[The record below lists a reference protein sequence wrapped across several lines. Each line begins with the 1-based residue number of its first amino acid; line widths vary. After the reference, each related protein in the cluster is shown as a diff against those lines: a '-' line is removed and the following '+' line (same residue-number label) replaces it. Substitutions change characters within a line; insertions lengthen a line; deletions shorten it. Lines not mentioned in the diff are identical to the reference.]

1 MIKTL
6 WPGVTLDQYNQW
18 LPLTGKIATTPEKYI
33 KYWPT
38 ADEWFKT
45 FALRAQN
52 DINAYLQDI
61 LRKFDFETFID
72 ARIKETLVD
81 MVFLIVEHWV
91 YNRTPIELNTEGAMV
106 FNNGQTQINN
116 FATPTINIYDLHP
129 SRMKI
134 WANLTG
140 LKQIFDTYEE
150 EGLVDANLIDLDQ
163 YYSKTETDA
172 AIADAIGEV
181 DLSVYE
187 TKEDHKSDIDNLDTR
202 INSIDIT
209 LVENVND
216 INDLKDNKQ
225 DKILTTTEIN
235 LQKAFRYSTDVLT
248 EDRELTPKNY
258 VDQRD
263 NVLQNN
269 INTKLTAPNGV
280 QKLDM
285 ASFDATS
292 SIFVQ
297 ALTKRGTSEYI
308 TFDQVKA
315 KQDGLVSGQNIKTV
329 NNQSL
334 LGSGNITINTTTN
347 NWIQGEYKYVPT
359 AGLDTSGKPIP
370 SATLPSGWKV
380 VGNYDDNTP
389 TILANIPAAGLIN
402 EGIVNNLAGGND
414 YSLELTAVQSN
425 NCFSLLKITDNNN
438 QKTGQLGFLNTILI
452 QYDPQGTFET
462 ERNAHYLKMNKL
474 EALKAKRPDT
484 YTNYLV
490 PRKDLKN

>member
-269 INTKLTAPNGV
+269 INTKLTAPNGI

-334 LGSGNITINTTTN
+334 LGSGNIVINTSTN
-347 NWIQGEYKYVPT
+347 NWILGEYKHVP
-359 AGLDTSGKPIP
+359 ASLDPNGNPIP
-370 SATLPSGWKV
+370 NQKLAIGWKV
-380 VGNYDDNTP
+380 VNNYDDNTP
-389 TILANIPAAGLIN
+389 TILANIPKAGLEGNSVIN
-402 EGIVNNLAGGND
+402 NIAGGNS
-414 YSLELTAVQSN
+414 YTLELTAVQVT

-452 QYDPQGTFET
+452 QYDPDGTFEV
-462 ERNAHYLKMNKL
+462 ERKTHYLRMSKL

>member
-1 MIKTL
+1 MIKKL
-6 WPGVTLDQYNQW
+6 WLGVTLEQYNQW
-18 LPLTGKIATTPEKYI
+18 FPLTGKIVVTPEKYI
-33 KYWPT
+33 KTWSDT
-38 ADEWFKT
+38 NEWFKT

-134 WANLTG
+134 WANFTG

-202 INSIDIT
+202 INNFGAII
-209 LVENVND
+209 VENTND
-216 INDLKDNKQ
+216 INDLKDSKE
-225 DKILTTTEIN
+225 DKLTSGTSIRTVNGISLLGSGN
-235 LQKAFRYSTDVLT
+235 IQTAIKSDI
-248 EDRELTPKNY
+248 
-258 VDQRD
+258 D
-263 NVLQNN
+263 NLQNN
-269 INTKLTAPNGV
+269 INTKVTAPNGV
-280 QKLDM
+280 QNLDM
-285 ASFDATS
+285 QSFDATS
-292 SIFVQ
+292 SIFVK

-334 LGSGNITINTTTN
+334 LGSGNINITTTTN
-347 NWIQGEYKYVPT
+347 NWILGEYKHVP
-359 AGLDTSGKPIP
+359 AAIGSGGVPEP
-370 SATLPSGWKV
+370 GVTLPSGWKV
-380 VGNYDDNTP
+380 VKNYDDNTP
-389 TILANIPAAGLIN
+389 TILANIPKTGLGDIS
-402 EGIVNNLAGGND
+402 GIVNNLAGGNN
-414 YSLELTAVQSN
+414 YTLELTAIQGAS
-425 NCFSLLKITDNNN
+425 CFSLFKIIDNDN

-452 QYDPQGTFET
+452 QYDPVGTFEA
-462 ERNAHYLKMNKL
+462 ERKAVHLKMNKL
-474 EALKAKRPDT
+474 EALKAKRLDT

-490 PRKDLKN
+490 ARKVKN

>member
-202 INSIDIT
+202 INSIGIT

-225 DKILTTTEIN
+225 DKLISGTSIRTVNGISLLGSGNIQTAI
-235 LQKAFRYSTDVLT
+235 KSDI
-248 EDRELTPKNY
+248 
-258 VDQRD
+258 D
-263 NVLQNN
+263 NLQNN

-347 NWIQGEYKYVPT
+347 NWILGEYKHVP
-359 AGLDTSGKPIP
+359 ASLDPNGNPIP
-370 SATLPSGWKV
+370 NQKLAIGWKV
-380 VGNYDDNTP
+380 VNNYDDNTP
-389 TILANIPAAGLIN
+389 TILANIPKAGL
-402 EGIVNNLAGGND
+402 GGSSIVNNLAGGNS
-414 YSLELTAVQSN
+414 YTLELTAVQVT

-452 QYDPQGTFET
+452 QYDPDGTFEV
-462 ERNAHYLKMNKL
+462 ERKTHYLRMSKL